1 MRKVIYVPIIHSEA
15 DMGRSAPALR
25 RAYAARFG
33 AGRWRK
39 HQQLIATFWKE
50 TERALRNLRTDFS
63 HVKLYQDGL
72 PVCGREREIVEALAD
87 RGSPNHRLLLKLM
100 AKGAQLVGTEDP
112 ALLLTEYEQIRTEL
126 STGHST
132 AEAKRASQSLLDRRD
147 RFVGSRIDA
156 TLAAGEVGIV
166 FMGALH
172 RVFEMLPPDVKLEF
186 LVARGPQ
193 MRPRSRHR
201 RGDDKEKEGKVAA
214 EDPTRTEG
222 R

>member
-1 MRKVIYVPIIHSEA
+1 MRKLIYVPIIHSEA
-15 DMGRSAPALR
+15 DMGRTAPALR

-39 HQQLIATFWKE
+39 HQQLIARFWKE
-50 TERALRNLRTDFS
+50 TEAALRNLRTDYS

-87 RGSPNHRLLLKLM
+87 RGSPNHCLLLKLV
-100 AKGAQLVGTEDP
+100 AKGAQLIGTEDP
-112 ALLLTEYEQIRTEL
+112 VLLLTEYEQIQAEL
-126 STGHST
+126 STGHCT

-147 RFVGSRIDA
+147 RFVTSRIDA
-156 TLAAGEVGIV
+156 TLSEGETGIA

-172 RVFEMLPPDVKLEF
+172 RVFEILPPDVRLGF
-186 LVARGPQ
+186 LVSHGPQ
-193 MRPRSRHR
+193 TRPRFRQR

-214 EDPTRTEG
+214 EDPTRREG